1 MMRLWIIPLGLIAL
15 LATVIAWSGGKAV
28 SRADFTFINRGDV
41 GTLDPNRMSW
51 LQDIRLAYALWEGLY
66 TLDPATLQAIPGSA
80 EKIDLSS
87 DRKTYTFHLR
97 PNVRWSDG
105 SAVTAGDFVFSW
117 RRMLREPGDY
127 TYLFFHIFG
136 ARQYSDQYQ
145 QDPQRADFDSV
156 SIKATDA
163 RTLRVTLEHPV
174 AFFPD
179 LCAFPPFFPL
189 HEPSMRPFE
198 QRDSAGR
205 VSYERG
211 FTREPHLIGNGP
223 YHLLFWDFKRR
234 LRLERSDTYWNASE
248 VYSRTIDVLSIDDPM
263 ASFQTYESGG
273 ADWVADIT
281 GEIAAELRDKGRPD
295 LHIFPAFG
303 TYFYSI
309 NCNPNLPDGQINP
322 FADERVRQAFSMAVD
337 KTPIVRT
344 ISRMGE
350 RTAANYIPPGIFPD
364 YSSPRGLAFD
374 VAKARQLLA
383 EAGYPDGRGFP
394 HVALMYNNEAHHGDV
409 AQNVQHQWATNLNV
423 SVGLEGLEIK
433 VFRERLHNKDYALA
447 RASWFGDYNDPST
460 FTDKYLSYSENND
473 SAWSNA
479 EYDRICRQA
488 AVETDAGLR
497 LKMLAKAEEI
507 LLRESPII
515 PIYYY
520 VNAFLFRDGVHG
532 LYLNPRNMVML
543 QSIRVARPR

>member
-1 MMRLWIIPLGLIAL
+1 MRRLWIIPLGLIAL
-15 LATVIAWSGGKAV
+15 LAAVIAWSGGKTV
-28 SRADFTFINRGDV
+28 PRADFTFINRGDV

-66 TLDPATLQAIPGSA
+66 TLDPATLQPVPGCA
-80 EKIDLSS
+80 DTIDISP

-97 PNVRWSDG
+97 PNARWSDG
-105 SAVTAGDFVFSW
+105 SAVMAADFVFAW

-127 TYLFFHIFG
+127 TYLFFYIVG
-136 ARQYSDQYQ
+136 ARQYSEQYQ
-145 QDPQRADFDSV
+145 SDPNAADFDAV
-156 SIKATDA
+156 AIHATDP

-174 AFFPD
+174 AFFAD

-189 HEPSMRPFE
+189 NEKSMRPFE
-198 QRDSAGR
+198 KRDSAGR

-211 FTREPHLIGNGP
+211 FTREPHLVGNGP

-234 LRLERSDTYWNASE
+234 LRLERSETYWNVSQ
-248 VYSRTIDVLSIDDPM
+248 VHSRTIDILSVDDPM

-281 GEIAAELRDKGRPD
+281 GEIAAELRIARRPD
-295 LHIFPAFG
+295 LHIFPGFG

-309 NCNPNLPDGQINP
+309 NCEPNLPDGQKNP
-322 FADERVRQAFSMAVD
+322 FADARIRRAFSMAVD
-337 KTPIVRT
+337 KDPIVRT
-344 ISRMGE
+344 ITRMGE
-350 RTAANYIPPGIFPD
+350 QTASNYIPTGIFAEYP
-364 YSSPRGLAFD
+364 SPNGLSFD
-374 VAKARQLLA
+374 VTKARQLLA

-394 HVALMYNNEAHHGDV
+394 HVTLMYNNEAHHGDV
-409 AQNVQHQWATNLNV
+409 AQNVQHQWSKNLNV

-433 VFRERLHNKDYALA
+433 VFRERLHNKDYAIA
-447 RASWFGDYNDPST
+447 RASWIGDYNDPST

-479 EYDRICRQA
+479 EYDRLCRRA
-488 AVETDAGLR
+488 AVEGDAKKR
-497 LKMLAKAEEI
+497 LDMLAAAEAI
-507 LLRESPII
+507 LLNEAPII

-520 VNAFLFRDGVHG
+520 VNAYLFRGNVHG
-532 LYLNPRNMVML
+532 LPLNPRNMVML
-543 QSIRVARPR
+543 QSVQVGRP